1 MMAEFFNIVIHAML
15 VENLALVFL
24 LGMCTFIAVSR
35 QVSTAIGLGIAVIL
49 VQLITVPV
57 NNLIYVHLLAPGA
70 LAWAGFPSVDLSHL
84 RFITFIGLIAA
95 LVQILELVLER
106 YFRRLHDALG
116 IFLPLLTVNC
126 AILGA
131 SLLMVQREYSFID
144 SIAYATG
151 VGLGWA
157 LAVVLFA
164 AIRERLRY
172 SDIPD
177 GLQGLVMAFVVAGFL
192 AFGFAGISGIEF

>member
-1 MMAEFFNIVIHAML
+1 MTEFLNIVIRAMV

-24 LGMCTFIAVSR
+24 LGMCTFIAISKH
-35 QVSTAIGLGIAVIL
+35 VSTAIGLGIAVL
-49 VQLITVPV
+49 VVQLITVPV
-57 NNLIYVHLLAPGA
+57 NNIIYTYLLAPGA
-70 LAWAGFPSVDLSHL
+70 LAWAGLPSIDLSHL
-84 RFITFIGLIAA
+84 RFIVFIGVIAA
-95 LVQILELVLER
+95 LVQILELVLAR

-131 SLLMVQREYSFID
+131 SLLMMQRQYD
-144 SIAYATG
+144 LVGSIAYALG

-157 LAVVLFA
+157 IAVILFA
-164 AIRERLRY
+164 AIRERMRY
-172 SDIPD
+172 SDIPE
-177 GLQGLVMAFVVAGFL
+177 GLRGLGMAFIVAGFL